1 MSIKGPYEI
10 VHYFVGLSTDTKPT
24 ETAVLGDRFFESDTR
39 LWYIYDGTSW
49 SMLNEEFSL
58 SLYGKCS
65 STMTASTTELVVP
78 TLVRYGDDFFNNK
91 FYIQILKNANS
102 VGNAPEIQVR
112 KITDYV
118 STTGTFTVDAFGA
131 NVEASDEIVVLHE
144 SLVALGRDDNDNVF
158 ASTNVVANADGS
170 MIERLEWIQVALGG
184 AATQLRVQQSAS
196 GTVEE
201 TDLIRFQVS
210 LMDIDSGAI
219 ASADIDITAIT
230 QTMERSRNG
239 SAYSVI
245 SDPVVTFSKA
255 DGIVYMDYEFKA
267 VQWQV
272 GDMYRMSLSG
282 ITCTLHGDTAYVPAM
297 IWNNIVVEA
306 EDLTYNTQY
315 LYGVADGG
323 ATSPTKVLDNSILS
337 ILMTKESG
345 GDTSDFDNST
355 DSFEAISDKVGG
367 FSGDGGAAQ
376 DDSVKA
382 SLDLAHTDLDT
393 IITDTEK
400 IYDVSLG
407 VAPVDGSLASFL
419 ATGGTA
425 LGTRLPA
432 STSLYD
438 TTKNI
443 STIGVTGAPTA
454 NTLADTL
461 HKDGSFTYDNTT
473 DALEA
478 ISDKVGTFS
487 GDGGAAQDDSVK
499 ASLDLAHTDLDA
511 IINKLATG
519 VGVVQIATTT
529 EDLNQAAST
538 YDLLTGTTQ
547 PVILESLSLKM
558 PAVDISGGALT
569 YITIQTDDVTAQTI
583 FNSTD
588 GVKANLTSEAELSW
602 TGCVRVNV
610 GTKLTLTIAGG
621 AAGTACAATIT
632 AQYRAV
638 VAGGTLA

>member
-78 TLVRYGDDFFNNK
+78 TLVGYGDDFFNNK

-144 SLVALGRDDNDNVF
+144 SLVAIGRDDADNVF

-184 AATQLRVQQSAS
+184 AATQLRVQQSVS

-219 ASADIDITAIT
+219 ASASIDITAIT

-239 SAYSVI
+239 AAYSAI
-245 SDPVVTFSKA
+245 SDPTVTFSKA

-267 VQWQV
+267 AQWQV

-315 LYGVADGG
+315 LYAVADSGT
-323 ATSPTKVLDNSILS
+323 TSPTKVLDNSILS

-355 DSFEAISDKVGG
+355 DSLEAQSDKIGA
-367 FSGDGGAAQ
+367 FSGDGGANQ
-376 DDSVKA
+376 DDSVK
-382 SLDLAHTDLDT
+382 S
-393 IITDTEK
+393 
-400 IYDVSLG
+400 
-407 VAPVDGSLASFL
+407 
-419 ATGGTA
+419 
-425 LGTRLPA
+425 
-432 STSLYD
+432 
-438 TTKNI
+438 
-443 STIGVTGAPTA
+443 
-454 NTLADTL
+454 
-461 HKDGSFTYDNTT
+461 
-473 DALEA
+473 
-478 ISDKVGTFS
+478 
-487 GDGGAAQDDSVK
+487 
-499 ASLDLAHTDLDA
+499 SLDLAHTDLDA
-511 IINKLATG
+511 IISKLATG
-519 VGVVQIATTT
+519 VGAVQIATTT
-529 EDLNQAAST
+529 EDLNQAAGT

-547 PVILESLSLKM
+547 PVILKALTIKM
-558 PAVDISGGALT
+558 PTGAAGGSLTSIS
-569 YITIQTDDVTAQTI
+569 IQTDDATPGMI
-583 FNSTD
+583 ISSTL
-588 GVKANLTSEAELSW
+588 GAVANLTSEADIGWSGEM
-602 TGCVRVNV
+602 RIDV
-610 GTKLTLTIAGG
+610 GTKIQLTIAGG
-621 AAGTACAATIT
+621 AHGSEYLTKIT
-632 AQYRAV
+632 ATYQAV
-638 VAGGTLA
+638 TAGGTLA

>member
-1 MSIKGPYEI
+1 
-10 VHYFVGLSTDTKPT
+10 
-24 ETAVLGDRFFESDTR
+24 
-39 LWYIYDGTSW
+39 
-49 SMLNEEFSL
+49 
-58 SLYGKCS
+58 
-65 STMTASTTELVVP
+65 
-78 TLVRYGDDFFNNK
+78 
-91 FYIQILKNANS
+91 
-102 VGNAPEIQVR
+102 
-112 KITDYV
+112 
-118 STTGTFTVDAFGA
+118 
-131 NVEASDEIVVLHE
+131 
-144 SLVALGRDDNDNVF
+144 
-158 ASTNVVANADGS
+158 
-170 MIERLEWIQVALGG
+170 
-184 AATQLRVQQSAS
+184 
-196 GTVEE
+196 
-201 TDLIRFQVS
+201 
-210 LMDIDSGAI
+210 
-219 ASADIDITAIT
+219 
-230 QTMERSRNG
+230 
-239 SAYSVI
+239 
-245 SDPVVTFSKA
+245 
-255 DGIVYMDYEFKA
+255 
-267 VQWQV
+267 
-272 GDMYRMSLSG
+272 MSLSG

-323 ATSPTKVLDNSILS
+323 TTSPTKVLDNSILS

-511 IINKLATG
+511 IISKLATG

-632 AQYRAV
+632 AKYRAV

>member
-65 STMTASTTELVVP
+65 SAMTASTTELVVP
-78 TLVRYGDDFFNNK
+78 TLVGYGDDFFNNK
-91 FYIQILKNANS
+91 FYVQILKNANS

-144 SLVALGRDDNDNVF
+144 SLVAIGRDDSDNVF

-255 DGIVYMDYEFKA
+255 DGIVYMDYEFKTA
-267 VQWQV
+267 QWQV

>member
-78 TLVRYGDDFFNNK
+78 TLVGYGDDFFNNK

-118 STTGTFTVDAFGA
+118 SATGTFTVDAFGA

-267 VQWQV
+267 AQWQV

-315 LYGVADGG
+315 LYAVADSGT
-323 ATSPTKVLDNSILS
+323 TSPTKVLDNSILS

-443 STIGVTGAPTA
+443 STIGVTDAPTA

-511 IINKLATG
+511 IISKLATG

>member
-78 TLVRYGDDFFNNK
+78 TLVGYGDDFFNNK
-91 FYIQILKNANS
+91 FYVQILKNANS

-255 DGIVYMDYEFKA
+255 DGIVYMDYEFKTA
-267 VQWQV
+267 QWQV

-425 LGTRLPA
+425 LGTRLPV

-443 STIGVTGAPTA
+443 NVVGITSAPVA
-454 NTLADTL
+454 NTLSDTL
-461 HKDGSFTYDNTT
+461 HKDDSFTYDNTT
-473 DALEA
+473 DSLEA
-478 ISDKVGTFS
+478 ISDKVSLIPVSTAS
-487 GDGGAAQDDSVK
+487 GVLQLAA
-499 ASLDLAHTDLDA
+499 
-511 IINKLATG
+511 
-519 VGVVQIATTT
+519 TT
-529 EDLNQAAST
+529 EDLQQAAST
-538 YDLLTGTTQ
+538 YDLFTGTTQ
-547 PVILESLSLKM
+547 
-558 PAVDISGGALT
+558 AVVVEKVVLAVPNVDVSDDATIT
-569 YITIQTDDVTAQTI
+569 YITIQTDHSTPQVI
-583 FNSTD
+583 FNSTS
-588 GVKANLTSEAELSW
+588 GAKANLTAEAQLSW
-602 TGCVRVNV
+602 TGAIYLPA
-610 GTKLTLTIAGG
+610 GKKIQLTIAGG
-621 AAGTACAATIT
+621 AADAPTVCNIT